1 MQYIHRITLSDNE
14 TVALQEAIIIY
25 KEYIREKIG
34 DDIVAPY
41 WARLKNIKEVE
52 EKIKSFGVLE
62 EMYLEVMEINKQKN
76 LITDW
81 LEENR
86 DPEIDNFIEKSLD
99 ISEKIRKECEKQGI
113 DKKPYS
119 HFLTGMY
126 NFSLKDI
133 AKLETELNIK
143 LT

>member
-1 MQYIHRITLSDNE
+1 MQYTHRIMLSDNE

-62 EMYLEVMEINKQKN
+62 EMY
-76 LITDW
+76 
-81 LEENR
+81 
-86 DPEIDNFIEKSLD
+86 
-99 ISEKIRKECEKQGI
+99 
-113 DKKPYS
+113 
-119 HFLTGMY
+119 
-126 NFSLKDI
+126 
-133 AKLETELNIK
+133 
-143 LT
+143 

>member
-1 MQYIHRITLSDNE
+1 MQYIRSITLSDSE
-14 TVALQEAIIIY
+14 TIALQEAIIIY

-34 DDIVAPY
+34 DNIVAPY

-52 EKIKSFGVLE
+52 EKVKSFGVLE
-62 EMYLEVMEINKQKN
+62 EMYLEVMEINKQKD

-81 LEENR
+81 LEKNK

>member
-1 MQYIHRITLSDNE
+1 MQYIHRITLSDSE
-14 TVALQEAIIIY
+14 TIALQEAIIIY
-25 KEYIREKIG
+25 KEYIRDKIG
-34 DDIVAPY
+34 DDIVTPY

-52 EKIKSFGVLE
+52 EKVKNFDVLE
-62 EMYLEVMEINKQKN
+62 EICLGVMEISKQET

-81 LEENR
+81 LEENG

-133 AKLETELNIK
+133 VKLETELNIR

>member
-25 KEYIREKIG
+25 KEYIREKVG
-34 DDIVAPY
+34 DNIVAPY
-41 WARLKNIKEVE
+41 WARLKNIKDVE
-52 EKIKSFGVLE
+52 EKVKSFGVLE
-62 EMYLEVMEINKQKN
+62 EMYLEVIEINKQKD